1 MVPKKVIKEKRKVG
15 RPKKETSGALTERE
29 VEVLK
34 LLADGNTV
42 KNVATQLNISTK
54 TVDTHTVR
62 LMRKIKVR
70 NRVGLVKY
78 ALRENLI
85 LLED

>member
-1 MVPKKVIKEKRKVG
+1 MITKKLKEKRKVG
-15 RPKKETSGALTERE
+15 RPRKEGSENLTERE
-29 VEVLK
+29 IEVLK
-34 LLADGNTV
+34 LLANGNTV
-42 KNVATQLNISTK
+42 KTVASQLNISTK

-78 ALRENLI
+78 ALREKLI

>member
-1 MVPKKVIKEKRKVG
+1 MGAKKIIKEKRKVG
-15 RPKKETSGALTERE
+15 RPKKEISEALTERE
-29 VEVLK
+29 VELLK

-42 KNVATQLNISTK
+42 KKVAAQLKISTK

>member
-1 MVPKKVIKEKRKVG
+1 MATNKLKEKRKVG
-15 RPKKETSGALTERE
+15 RPKKEFNEALTDRE
-29 VEVLK
+29 IEVLK
-34 LLADGNTV
+34 LLADGKTV
-42 KNVATQLNISTK
+42 KTVASQLNISTK

-78 ALRENLI
+78 ALREKLI